1 MLADKARAALNHC
14 THCVLFAAG
23 VVHNPDH
30 HRDDHD
36 DYDDDDECDNN
47 DGDDSDDANNK
58 AFYFY
63 ELTS

>member
-1 MLADKARAALNHC
+1 MADKARAALYNS

-36 DYDDDDECDNN
+36 DYDDDDFDDD
-47 DGDDSDDANNK
+47 DGDDSDDAKNR
-58 AFYFY
+58 AFYFF
-63 ELTS
+63 ELTSW